1 MGALTTV
8 TSTVI
13 RCAFFLLFCLL
24 GPFCKLRGL
33 RKRRRCPPI
42 GNQLLLQSATEIAR
56 KIRTREVSCEE
67 VITAYVARCKEVNPL
82 INAIV
87 EDRFEAAVREA
98 REIDIF
104 LGSTTMDEASIA
116 SEKPLLGLPITV
128 KESIAVQGMSN
139 CVGVKDTPS
148 RATRDADVVARVRE
162 AGGIP
167 LLVSNTPEMCMW
179 WHTFNKVTGTT
190 RNPYDTRRTAGGSSG
205 GEAAL
210 LGAGASLLGMGSD
223 IAGSVRVPAL
233 FCGIFSHKPTPDWV
247 SVEGH
252 KPSATDE
259 NWSSFLTIGA
269 MVRYATDLPLLL
281 SAMAQSD
288 NAKIGFNRSKK
299 TSLKDMKFF
308 YMDDIGS
315 IATSRVN
322 SDMRNA
328 IYKLKKHL
336 EDAYDVK
343 VQKGNLK
350 GMKKSFEL
358 SSGILLN
365 IKNVYSAFD
374 RTDDPKKSKSVLAE
388 ILRYIL
394 FMSPHSFPVIYYGI
408 LKRIG
413 EAIPRSTYNNMLEK
427 QAQLKKQFKELL
439 GDNGVLIFPSFT
451 CPAIYPQEITYNVGN
466 FTYLMVFNMLGL
478 PVTQCPLGYD
488 KNQLPVGLQIVA
500 NPDCDHLTLALAQ
513 EIERTFGGWREPT
526 QNKNSVSNEA

>member
-56 KIRTREVSCEE
+56 KIRTRE
-67 VITAYVARCKEVNPL
+67 EVNPL

-299 TSLKDMKFF
+299 
-308 YMDDIGS
+308 
-315 IATSRVN
+315 
-322 SDMRNA
+322 
-328 IYKLKKHL
+328 
-336 EDAYDVK
+336 
-343 VQKGNLK
+343 
-350 GMKKSFEL
+350 
-358 SSGILLN
+358 
-365 IKNVYSAFD
+365 
-374 RTDDPKKSKSVLAE
+374 KSKSVLAE